1 MGATKLNNKPS
12 FFELVFC
19 IGLVWVISTLLDDA
33 FPDLNLLIHIALVIS
48 ISSGIWS
55 ALSSKMTEMKRKAYI
70 IKKYNKEID
79 EMVENNMSIMEI
91 ADRINALE
99 NARNG
104 SDAEKKSSTQ
114 ELQKMQIVIKN
125 VGSVC
130 GSYNNEPIYE
140 TIELDNGEIY
150 EFDGVANKNVN
161 INNLT
166 KDSILF
172 PNGFIYRPKTSN

>member
-1 MGATKLNNKPS
+1 
-12 FFELVFC
+12 
-19 IGLVWVISTLLDDA
+19 
-33 FPDLNLLIHIALVIS
+33 
-48 ISSGIWS
+48 
-55 ALSSKMTEMKRKAYI
+55 MTEMKRKAYI